1 MATWPTP
8 KIVGNIF
15 IVKKVPQ
22 KFSHVKEDFYGNNL
36 MGIVFGLQTL
46 TVIFFKYRKV
56 KFKILK
62 FKMDY

>member
-36 MGIVFGLQTL
+36 MEIASGLQIL
-46 TVIFFKYRKV
+46 TVIFIKY
-56 KFKILK
+56 
-62 FKMDY
+62 